1 MTQDSTSFGVRRA
14 MPSDTTV
21 LMDVVPLIM
30 AETSVMPL
38 SDMKIEALVERCAC
52 QIGGAIAGII
62 DGPDGTINATIGMA
76 FAESDISD
84 EPYIAVKWCGINPS
98 MPRVPLHQHDDPRK
112 HYGRRLFEFSKW
124 FHGALEAKAG
134 KSVLVLFDLTTIEF
148 LLPKIGLYQRNLPQ
162 IGATFAL
169 GAAGSFKDIPAL
181 PAEIIPAPAVV
192 AELAAV

>member
-14 MPSDTTV
+14 TPSDSAV
-21 LMDVVPLIM
+21 LMDVVPLIL
-30 AETSVMPL
+30 AETSVLPL
-38 SDMKIEALVERCAC
+38 SDLKIEALVERCAC
-52 QIGGAIAGII
+52 QVGGAIAGII
-62 DGPDGTINATIGMA
+62 DGPDGLINATIGLA

-84 EPYIAVKWCGINPS
+84 EPYIEVKWCGINPS

-112 HYGRRLFEFSKW
+112 HYGRRLFEFARW
-124 FHGALEAKAG
+124 CHGALETAAG
-134 KSVLVLFDLTTIEF
+134 RNILVLFDLSTIEF
-148 LLPKIGLYQRNLPQ
+148 LLPKIGLYQRNLTQ

-169 GAAGSFKDIPAL
+169 GAVGSFKDIPAL